1 MDALF
6 LWFWHV
12 ITFLLPSLGL
22 ATLMFFVLRVRGSAL
37 ARTQPRRV
45 WGSLLLANFAIS
57 IVGVAVTGLD
67 GAMLTYGA
75 MVLVS
80 GVVSASFAKR

>member
-1 MDALF
+1 
-6 LWFWHV
+6 
-12 ITFLLPSLGL
+12 
-22 ATLMFFVLRVRGSAL
+22 
-37 ARTQPRRV
+37 
-45 WGSLLLANFAIS
+45 
-57 IVGVAVTGLD
+57 VGVAVTGLD